1 MSNKTPSK
9 HTSIINR
16 LHWHN
21 RGQAV
26 LSWLLFDLLLILV
39 AVVTWAL
46 TLESTID
53 GTVIGR
59 GLVWT
64 NRPIHQASIDLS
76 DPFAGLMYRISWEN
90 AMGETQSAVS
100 FDASHIAMLLA
111 YGLVILFF
119 LQLLFGRLS
128 SAADKHTI
136 RRILRPIDDIA
147 MNAERISQKSAL
159 SNPQRA
165 LFADSGEKES
175 LASLASAIDN
185 IDALSEDARISVQ
198 ERELSGLE
206 AAVNNM
212 LRRLAQ
218 SQKEQ
223 IRFVDDASHELRTPI
238 AVIQGYIGMLDRW
251 GKDDPTVMEES
262 ITAIRQEAEHMQT
275 LVEQLLFLARGESD
289 RLELN
294 MAPVDGGEI
303 LRELWEEYS
312 MIDPDHQYTLSL
324 PKPKKDPVEN
334 SPLSGEKV
342 AISTGTAPEPA
353 FPDAPEPDDT
363 PEDPLSLWVQADTA
377 LLKQSLRTMLDNAKK
392 FTPQNGT
399 ITLTGRPLPTE
410 KAVSLE
416 IADSGVGIP
425 QEDLPRIFDRFW
437 RGSSAR
443 SGVAGSGL
451 GLSIARWIVERHGG
465 RIDVASALGVGTKIG
480 ITLRQTEPMGTMV
493 KE

>member
-1 MSNKTPSK
+1 MVLQNIFILFLIRYNIMSNKTNKK

-26 LSWLLFDLLLILV
+26 LSWFFFDLLLTLL

-59 GLVWT
+59 GLIWT
-64 NRPIHQASIDLS
+64 NRPIHHASIDLS
-76 DPFAGLMYRISWEN
+76 DPFAGLMYQISWEN
-90 AMGETQSAVS
+90 AMGETQPAVS
-100 FDASHIAMLLA
+100 FDAAKMAMLLA
-111 YGLVILFF
+111 YGLLI
-119 LQLLFGRLS
+119 LLFVQFLLGRFG
-128 SAADKHTI
+128 SAADRHTI

-147 MNAERISQKSAL
+147 LNAERISQKGV
-159 SNPQRA
+159 

-185 IDALSEDARISVQ
+185 IDDLSENAQISVE

-206 AAVNNM
+206 AAINNM
-212 LRRLAQ
+212 LRRLAK

-251 GKDDPTVMEES
+251 GKDDPAVMDES
-262 ITAIRQEAEHMQT
+262 IAAIRTEAEHMQT

-289 RLELN
+289 RLELH
-294 MAPVDGGEI
+294 MVPVDGGEI

-312 MIDPDHQYTLSL
+312 MIDPTHQYTLSL
-324 PKPKKDPVEN
+324 PVDPAGTNTDPVEKWAGEGE
-334 SPLSGEKV
+334 SGEL
-342 AISTGTAPEPA
+342 STGCDSGTHEPV
-353 FPDAPEPDDT
+353 
-363 PEDPLSLWVQADTA
+363 LLVQADIA

-392 FTPQNGT
+392 FTPQNGV
-399 ITLTGRPLPTE
+399 ITLTARGLATE
-410 KAVSLE
+410 EVSLE

-425 QEDLPRIFDRFW
+425 AEDLPRIFDRFW

-451 GLSIARWIVERHGG
+451 GLSIARWIVDRHGG
-465 RIDVASALGVGTKIG
+465 RIDVASAPGVGTKIG
-480 ITLRQTEPMGTMV
+480 IVLKKQPNREQ
-493 KE
+493 